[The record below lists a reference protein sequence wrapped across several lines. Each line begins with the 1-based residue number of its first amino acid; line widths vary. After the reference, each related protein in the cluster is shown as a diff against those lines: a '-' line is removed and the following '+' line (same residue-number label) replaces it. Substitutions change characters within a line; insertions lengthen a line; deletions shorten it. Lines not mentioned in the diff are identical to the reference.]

1 MEWFGMNNGET
12 PKTDVSLSYS
22 RQDKEAGATY
32 LKGMKQLFDKK
43 DWYVFSID
51 DLTDPDSE
59 ESYINGYCLQAG
71 ADSKGLIPYL
81 ISNGIPMMIGSDDW
95 GGHWQTRVLHSSMAH
110 IGTYTIPTTLGW
122 HSMKQHI

>member
-1 MEWFGMNNGET
+1 MAMEWFGMNNGET

-59 ESYINGYCLQAG
+59 ESYINGYCLQAELTVRV
-71 ADSKGLIPYL
+71 SYL
-81 ISNGIPMMIGSDDW
+81 
-95 GGHWQTRVLHSSMAH
+95 
-110 IGTYTIPTTLGW
+110 TL
-122 HSMKQHI
+122 SVTASL